1 VAEHRGFTSRTKAR
15 KRAADVVFE
24 ADQRGMGRNPRVL
37 EDLLRERRVLT
48 AAQTPLPEYS
58 ITLIE
63 GVAANLR
70 RIDGLIEAHAE
81 VPGLDRIPPVDLAVM
96 RVAVWEMLDEASDV
110 ADVTAIDQ
118 AVMIVKSISTD
129 TSPGFVNA
137 VLDAVRREIGAPAWS
152 RRPVAE
158 GESAPSEDTD
168 EDGPAGEPVASEPV
182 AADAEDRAPED
193 VAEAP
198 EPATGAPSS
207 GALEPGDRHPT
218 LEELGEM
225 DLASLDELLD
235 EY

>member
-58 ITLIE
+58 IALVE

-137 VLDAVRREIGAPAWS
+137 VLDAVRRDLAAPAWS
-152 RRPVAE
+152 RRPAAE
-158 GESAPSEDTD
+158 EESAPSEDAD
-168 EDGPAGEPVASEPV
+168 EDGPAGESVASEP
-182 AADAEDRAPED
+182 AADAEDR
-193 VAEAP
+193 AP

-207 GALEPGDRHPT
+207 DAPEPGDRHPT

>member
-1 VAEHRGFTSRTKAR
+1 
-15 KRAADVVFE
+15 
-24 ADQRGMGRNPRVL
+24 
-37 EDLLRERRVLT
+37 
-48 AAQTPLPEYS
+48 
-58 ITLIE
+58 
-63 GVAANLR
+63 
-70 RIDGLIEAHAE
+70 
-81 VPGLDRIPPVDLAVM
+81 M

-110 ADVTAIDQ
+110 ADVTVIDQ

-152 RRPVAE
+152 RRPAAE
-158 GESAPSEDTD
+158 EESAPSEDAD
-168 EDGPAGEPVASEPV
+168 EDGPAGESVASEP
-182 AADAEDRAPED
+182 AADAEDR
-193 VAEAP
+193 AP

-207 GALEPGDRHPT
+207 DAEDRAPEPATGAPSSDALEPGDRHPT